1 MIVLMVAFVAVVGVC
16 FLLANHPRYNGSR
29 AVARARRDA
38 DLDRWL
44 NQDGDAPKRKYT
56 ARRRN
61 SKRRAPARR

>member
-1 MIVLMVAFVAVVGVC
+1 MIELPIAFAVLVTAC
-16 FLLANHPRYNGSR
+16 FLLANNPRYNGSG

-38 DLDRWL
+38 DLERWL

-56 ARRRN
+56 ARCRN